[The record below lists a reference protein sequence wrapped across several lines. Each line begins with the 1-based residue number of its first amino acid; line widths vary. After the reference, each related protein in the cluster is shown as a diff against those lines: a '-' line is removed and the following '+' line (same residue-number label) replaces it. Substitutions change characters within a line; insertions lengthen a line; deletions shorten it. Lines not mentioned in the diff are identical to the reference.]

1 MQENF
6 FDVNNNQN
14 LNFQFNNNYDQ
25 TKDNIKLLSK
35 RNFSLSKIN

>member
-14 LNFQFNNNYDQ
+14 LNFEFNNNNDQ